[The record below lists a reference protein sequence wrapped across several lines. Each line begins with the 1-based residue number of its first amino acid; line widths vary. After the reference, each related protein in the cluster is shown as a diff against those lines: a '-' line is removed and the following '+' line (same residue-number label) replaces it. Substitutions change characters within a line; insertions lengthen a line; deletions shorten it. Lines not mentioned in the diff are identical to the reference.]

1 MPLSRHWRVVG
12 CTVGL
17 VSMLLLAS
25 AGSAFAS
32 ASVRFVHA
40 VPGADPAVL
49 TVSLDGA
56 SKSTAP
62 VAFGSV
68 SQPLEVDAGAANLSI
83 GPSGGDTLAKA
94 DESLEDGAKY
104 TVVAVP
110 KQEGKGADLQVF
122 EDGKP
127 KRGK

>member
-56 SKSTAP
+56 DKSTAP

-68 SQPLEVDAGAANLSI
+68 SQPLEVDAGATNLAI
-83 GPSGGDTLAKA
+83 APSGGGDQLAKA
-94 DESLEDGAKY
+94 DESLEDDARY

-110 KQEGKGADLQVF
+110 KKDGKGADLRVF

-127 KRGK
+127 